1 MMMHPRIKGLLKNLA
16 LALGTF
22 LFCFLLLEIT
32 IRFMGYG
39 NVEIYEADPLL
50 YWRNKP
56 NQNCRTTVERKPVH
70 INSQGTRGPEFAIP
84 KPANTLRILTL
95 GDSITFGWGLS
106 EPETYSGLLEKHLQ
120 EALGPRK
127 KVEVLNGGVNS
138 WSYAQMYAFLRD
150 RALAYQPD
158 FVILGEA
165 NLWTQFSEKN
175 SPDFVQKFLWRIR
188 FKNFLRRFAIYHY
201 FIEVRMRNFYTKFRS
216 KFIPINPQNDTFFK
230 EQQQKD
236 PEAFFRQAME
246 NICQLAQSKGIKPIL
261 LFIPTVNDLSPT
273 NQPITLRLKQTVSQK
288 SNVPLLDLRADMR
301 AGGKA
306 YYLEGD
312 PVHPN
317 AEGDRV
323 IAQRLFET
331 VNKMLSP

>member
-1 MMMHPRIKGLLKNLA
+1 MTTHPRIKNLFKNLA

-22 LFCFLLLEIT
+22 LFCFLLLELGV
-32 IRFMGYG
+32 RLMGYG

-56 NQNCRTTVERKPVH
+56 NQNRRTTVERKPVH
-70 INSQGTRGPEFAIP
+70 INSQGTRGPEFSLQ
-84 KPANTLRILTL
+84 KPANTIRILTL

-120 EALGPRK
+120 EALGPAK
-127 KVEVLNGGVNS
+127 KVEVINAGVNS
-138 WSYAQMYAFLRD
+138 WSYAQMYAFFRD
-150 RALAYQPD
+150 RALSYEPD
-158 FVILGEA
+158 FVVLGEA

-188 FKNFLRRFAIYHY
+188 FKNFLRRFATYHY
-201 FIEVRMRNFYTKFRS
+201 FIEVRMRDFYTRFRS

-236 PEAFFRQAME
+236 PEAFFRQSIE
-246 NICQLAQSKGIKPIL
+246 NICQLAKSKGIQPVL

-273 NQPITLRLKQTVSQK
+273 DQSITLRLKQSVSEK
-288 SNVPLLDLRADMR
+288 MNVPLLDLRADLR
-301 AGGKA
+301 PGGKA
-306 YYLEGD
+306 FYLEGD

-317 AEGDRV
+317 ADGDRI
-323 IAQRLFET
+323 IAQRLAET
-331 VNKMLSP
+331 MKKLISP